1 MSSSLDAFLL
11 QIYVKAGEFMKKIN
25 KILSLV
31 MTFSMMSTVV
41 FASAEGG
48 SVGAIESSVQS
59 IVNAVSY
66 FGYAI
71 AMAMLAFLGVKY
83 ALSPANE
90 KADVK
95 QGSINYLIG
104 AFFIICA
111 STVANIV
118 VGIAASGGADA
129 SGMASSIIQAAQT
142 AAGSGG

>member
-1 MSSSLDAFLL
+1 
-11 QIYVKAGEFMKKIN
+11 MKKIN
-25 KILSLV
+25 RILSLI

-41 FASAEGG
+41 FAG
-48 SVGAIESSVQS
+48 SVGAIQSSVQK

-71 AMAMLAFLGVKY
+71 AMAMLAFLGIKY
-83 ALSPANE
+83 AMSPANE

-118 VGIAASGGADA
+118 VGIAGAGGGDA
-129 SGMASSIIQAAQT
+129 GGLAGSIIQAGQA
-142 AAGSGG
+142 AAGS

>member
-1 MSSSLDAFLL
+1 
-11 QIYVKAGEFMKKIN
+11 
-25 KILSLV
+25 

-41 FASAEGG
+41 FAS
-48 SVGAIESSVQS
+48 SVTAIQTSVQS

-71 AMAMLAFLGVKY
+71 AMAMLAFLGIKY
-83 ALSPANE
+83 AMSPANE

-118 VGIAASGGADA
+118 VGIAASDGGDA
-129 SGMASSIIQAAQT
+129 SGLAGSIIQAGQT
-142 AAGSGG
+142 AAGS

>member
-1 MSSSLDAFLL
+1 
-11 QIYVKAGEFMKKIN
+11 MKKIN
-25 KILSLV
+25 RILSLI

-41 FASAEGG
+41 FAG
-48 SVGAIESSVQS
+48 SVGAIQSSVQK

-71 AMAMLAFLGVKY
+71 AMAMLAFLGIKY
-83 ALSPANE
+83 AMSPANE

-118 VGIAASGGADA
+118 VGIAGGGGGDA
-129 SGMASSIIQAAQT
+129 GGLAGSIIQAGQT
-142 AAGSGG
+142 AAGS